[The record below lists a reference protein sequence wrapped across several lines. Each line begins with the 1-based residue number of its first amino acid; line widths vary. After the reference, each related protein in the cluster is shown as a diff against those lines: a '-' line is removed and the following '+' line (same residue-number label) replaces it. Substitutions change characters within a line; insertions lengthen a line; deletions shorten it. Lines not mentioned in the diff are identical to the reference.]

1 MSKGGALGGNG
12 AGMSGSWFQVLL
24 APPNDSLQSC
34 RRHYGNVGKFCKQG
48 GGGETSVV
56 AVQAVFEL
64 ECLRM
69 CSSRGGLNP
78 LNIQM
83 IHNTLVQQMEQ

>member
-1 MSKGGALGGNG
+1 MGVG
-12 AGMSGSWFQVLL
+12 SGSSCPQD
-24 APPNDSLQSC
+24 DSLQSC

-64 ECLRM
+64 ECLTHSLFLTGRIK
-69 CSSRGGLNP
+69 SFEYSNDS
-78 LNIQM
+78 
-83 IHNTLVQQMEQ
+83 